1 MFGCDEYRRLSRR
14 QFLTVGAAGVLTLP
28 QVLQAAERG
37 RASGRSSP
45 PEMNAIFLWLG
56 GGPAHLDLFDPK
68 PEAVAEVRGEFRTI
82 PTSLPGCR
90 VSEVLPHTARQM
102 HRVTLIRSV
111 THNIGSH
118 APGSLYLLTGNRPL
132 PSLKYP
138 TYGAVV
144 TKETK
149 AAPDVPPFVAV
160 PFEPG
165 ESPGAGYLGV
175 AYNSFSVNADP
186 QAANF
191 SVRAISLPDGTTVE
205 RVGRRTSLLHRLDRT
220 FPSSSPLAPGG
231 RGAGGEGDETLAG
244 LDRFQQQAYDI
255 VRSPR
260 ARRAFDLGLERASLR
275 QRYGRTTFGQSCLL
289 ARRLVEA
296 GCRFVTVN
304 TTGWD
309 THGQNFKL
317 LNEKLV
323 PPVDQGLSALLEDL
337 EVRGLL
343 ASTVVL
349 LVGEFGRTPKINKSA
364 GRDHWPY
371 SMFALLAGGRL
382 PRGMVYGATD
392 AGGERPK
399 DQPVLPDDVAA
410 TFYKA
415 LNLDPKKEYRS
426 PTGRPIQIIHDGKP
440 IPEILS

>member
-1 MFGCDEYRRLSRR
+1 MSGCAEYRRLSRR
-14 QFLTVGAAGVLTLP
+14 EFLTVGVAGALTLP
-28 QVLQAAERG
+28 HALQAA
-37 RASGRSSP
+37 ARSQSS
-45 PEMNAIFLWLG
+45 PEMNAIFVWLG

-68 PEAVAEVRGEFRTI
+68 PDAVPEVRGEFKPIR
-82 PTSLPGCR
+82 TSLPGCLL
-90 VSEVLPHTARQM
+90 SEVLPHLAKQM

-138 TYGAVV
+138 TYGSVATREKKAVQ
-144 TKETK
+144 
-149 AAPDVPPFVAV
+149 DVPPFVAV
-160 PFEPG
+160 PFEPV

-186 QAANF
+186 QADNF

-205 RVGRRTSLLHRLDRT
+205 RVARRTRLLHRLDRT
-220 FPSSSPLAPGG
+220 FGD
-231 RGAGGEGDETLAG
+231 RDGDETLAG

-255 VRSPR
+255 VRSAR
-260 ARRAFDLGLERASLR
+260 ARRAFDLRAEPLALR
-275 QRYGRTTFGQSCLL
+275 ERYGRTTVGQSCLL
-289 ARRLVEA
+289 ARRLLEA

-309 THGQNFKL
+309 THGNNFKSIKQTL
-317 LNEKLV
+317 A
-323 PPVDQGLSALLEDL
+323 PPVDRGLAALLEDL
-337 EVRGLL
+337 DMRGLL
-343 ASTVVL
+343 ASTVVF
-349 LVGEFGRTPKINKSA
+349 LVGEFGRTPKVNKGA

-382 PRGMVYGATD
+382 PRGLVYGATD

-399 DQPVLPDDVAA
+399 DRPVSPDDVAA
-410 TFYKA
+410 TFYRT
-415 LNLDPKKEYRS
+415 LGIDPKKEYHS
-426 PTGRPIQIIHDGKP
+426 PTGRPIQIVHDGNAIAGLLP
-440 IPEILS
+440 G

>member
-1 MFGCDEYRRLSRR
+1 MFECSDYRRLSRR
-14 QFLTVGAAGVLTLP
+14 HFLTVGAAGTVTLP
-28 QVLQAAERG
+28 LALQAA
-37 RASGRSSP
+37 AAPSAQTVSGSG
-45 PEMNAIFLWLG
+45 MNAIFVWLG
-56 GGPAHLDLFDPK
+56 GGPAHLDTFDPK
-68 PEAVAEVRGEFRTI
+68 PEAVAEVRGAFRVI

-90 VSEVLPHTARQM
+90 LSEVLPRLARQM

-111 THNIGSH
+111 THSIGSH

-138 TYGAVV
+138 TYGSVV
-144 TKETK
+144 TREKK
-149 AAPDVPPFVAV
+149 ALGDMPPFVAV
-160 PFEPG
+160 PAEPV

-175 AYNSFSVNADP
+175 SFNSFSVNADP

-191 SVRAISLPDGTTVE
+191 SVRAISLPDGTSLE
-205 RVGRRTSLLHRLDRT
+205 RVARRTGLLHRLDQT
-220 FPSSSPLAPGG
+220 FPDG
-231 RGAGGEGDETLAG
+231 REDETLAG

-260 ARRAFDLGLERASLR
+260 ARRAFDLQAEPAAVRDH
-275 QRYGRTTFGQSCLL
+275 YGRTTVGQSCLL
-289 ARRLVEA
+289 ARRLIEA

-309 THGQNFKL
+309 THGQNFTQLKDR
-317 LNEKLV
+317 LV
-323 PPVDQGLSALLEDL
+323 PPVDQGLATLLEDL
-337 EVRGLL
+337 DVRGLL
-343 ASTVVL
+343 ASTIVL

-382 PRGMVYGATD
+382 PRGAVYGSTD

-399 DQPVLPDDVAA
+399 DRAVSPDDVAA
-410 TFYKA
+410 TFYQA
-415 LNLDPKKEYRS
+415 LGIDPGKEYHS
-426 PTGRPIQIIHDGKP
+426 PTGRPVRIVVDGRP
-440 IPEILS
+440 IRAILPG

>member
-1 MFGCDEYRRLSRR
+1 MSRCADYRRYGRR
-14 QFLTVGAAGVLTLP
+14 EFLTVGAAGAVTLP
-28 QVLQAAERG
+28 HALRAAEQSRG
-37 RASGRSSP
+37 SKASL
-45 PEMNAIFLWLG
+45 PETNAIFIWLG
-56 GGPAHLDLFDPK
+56 GGPAHIDMFDPK
-68 PEAVAEVRGEFRTI
+68 PDAVPEIRGEFGVLQ
-82 PTSLPGCR
+82 TSVPGCL
-90 VSEVLPHTARQM
+90 VGDVLPHMARQM
-102 HRVTLIRSV
+102 HRVTLVRSV
-111 THNIGSH
+111 THTIGSH

-144 TKETK
+144 TREKA

-160 PFEPG
+160 PAEPS

-205 RVGRRTSLLHRLDRT
+205 RVQRRAGLLRRLDRT
-220 FPSSSPLAPGG
+220 FD
-231 RGAGGEGDETLAG
+231 AGDSDETLAG

-255 VRSPR
+255 VRSAK
-260 ARRAFDLGLERASLR
+260 ARRAFDLRAESDRLR
-275 QRYGRTTFGQSCLL
+275 ERYGPTTVGQSCLL

-304 TTGWD
+304 TNGWD
-309 THGQNFKL
+309 THGQNFKQL
-317 LNEKLV
+317 REKLV
-323 PPVDQGLSALLEDL
+323 PPIDQGLAALLEDL

-343 ASTVVL
+343 DSTVVFV
-349 LVGEFGRTPKINKSA
+349 VGEFGRTPKVNKGA

-371 SMFALLAGGRL
+371 AMFALLAGGRL
-382 PRGMVYGATD
+382 PRGAVYGATD

-399 DQPVLPDDVAA
+399 DKPVSPDDVAA
-410 TFYKA
+410 TFYLA
-415 LNLDPKKEYRS
+415 LGIDPKTEYLS
-426 PTGRPIQIIHDGKP
+426 PTGRPIQVVHDGTP
-440 IPEILS
+440 IADLLPA